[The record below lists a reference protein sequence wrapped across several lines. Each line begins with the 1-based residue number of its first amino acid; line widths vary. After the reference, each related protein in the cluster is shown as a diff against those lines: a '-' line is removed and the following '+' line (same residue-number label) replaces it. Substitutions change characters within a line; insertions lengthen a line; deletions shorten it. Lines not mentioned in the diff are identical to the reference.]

1 MDRNAS
7 PDFPP
12 SCPAARGGLRHAF
25 YRAVHAYLL
34 IEQTE
39 LACADL
45 AVLCGSVKTTP
56 AIAQRGAQ
64 LFQDGYTNRFIV
76 SGRVKATAQE
86 TEAEMMRRI
95 LIEHGVPEHSI
106 LLENRATNTQ
116 ENIVYARR
124 LIMQRGELDQ
134 VRTIITVGNVT
145 AGRRTMMTA
154 ARRWP
159 EVFAMHA
166 TGNKFPVA
174 AQDFHTHA
182 EFRRT
187 VLREWAKI
195 APYQANGWLKEVDI
209 EAINTMARALPQPSQ
224 HTPTP

>member
-12 SCPAARGGLRHAF
+12 SCPAVRGALRHAF

-34 IEQTE
+34 IEETE
-39 LACADL
+39 LAVADL

-64 LFQDGYTNRFIV
+64 LFHDGYANRFIV
-76 SGRVKATAQE
+76 SGRVKATPQE

-95 LIEHGVPEHSI
+95 LIENGVPDQSI

-124 LIMQRGELDQ
+124 MMMQRGEMDQ
-134 VRTIITVGNVT
+134 IHTIITVGNIT

-166 TGNKFPVA
+166 TGNKFPVP
-174 AQDFHTHA
+174 AQDFYTHT
-182 EFRRT
+182 EFRRV

-195 APYQANGWLKEVDI
+195 APYMANGWLKDVDI
-209 EAINTMARALPQPSQ
+209 DAINTMARALPQPGQ
-224 HTPTP
+224 HHASP